1 MKTLLVILGPTG
13 VGKTA
18 LSLGVA
24 ERLGCPILNADS
36 RQIYKE
42 LPIGTAA
49 PTRQEQARVRHLF
62 VGTRSVQED
71 YNAGIY
77 EREALEALET
87 LHRQHDTVVMTGG
100 GMMYIDAVCRGFD
113 EIPAVRPETRKEVQ
127 ALYAAEGIDA
137 LRLEL
142 QQKDPA
148 YLWQADTQNPQ
159 RLMHALEIC
168 RETGVPYSAFRKGES
183 RERPFRIVR
192 IGLQRDREE
201 LYARINARVDEMMR
215 LGLEEEARRVYPL
228 RGLNSLNTV
237 GYKELFA
244 WFDGIVSKEEAL
256 RLIKQNSRHYAK
268 RQLTWWRRA
277 EDIVWLDAR
286 QAVTN
291 DILHCL

>member
-256 RLIKQNSRHYAK
+256 RLIRQNSRHYAK

-286 QAVTN
+286 QAVTD

>member
-49 PTRQEQARVRHLF
+49 PTRQEQARVWHLF

-256 RLIKQNSRHYAK
+256 RLIRQNSRHYAK

-286 QAVTN
+286 QAVTD

>member
-1 MKTLLVILGPTG
+1 
-13 VGKTA
+13 
-18 LSLGVA
+18 
-24 ERLGCPILNADS
+24 
-36 RQIYKE
+36 
-42 LPIGTAA
+42 
-49 PTRQEQARVRHLF
+49 
-62 VGTRSVQED
+62 
-71 YNAGIY
+71 
-77 EREALEALET
+77 
-87 LHRQHDTVVMTGG
+87 
-100 GMMYIDAVCRGFD
+100 
-113 EIPAVRPETRKEVQ
+113 
-127 ALYAAEGIDA
+127 
-137 LRLEL
+137 
-142 QQKDPA
+142 
-148 YLWQADTQNPQ
+148 
-159 RLMHALEIC
+159 MHALEIC

-256 RLIKQNSRHYAK
+256 RLIRQNSRHYAK

-286 QAVTN
+286 QAVTD

>member
-49 PTRQEQARVRHLF
+49 PTRQEQARVWHLF

-113 EIPAVRPETRKEVQ
+113 DIPAVRPETRKEVQ

-256 RLIKQNSRHYAK
+256 RLIRQNSRHYAK

-286 QAVTN
+286 QAVTD

>member
-49 PTRQEQARVRHLF
+49 PTRQEQARVWHLF

-113 EIPAVRPETRKEVQ
+113 DIPAVRPETRKEVQ

-256 RLIKQNSRHYAK
+256 RLIRQNSRHYAK

-277 EDIVWLDAR
+277 EDIVWLYAR
-286 QAVTN
+286 QAVTD

>member
-256 RLIKQNSRHYAK
+256 RLIRQNSRHYAK

-277 EDIVWLDAR
+277 EDIIWLDAR
-286 QAVTN
+286 QAVTD